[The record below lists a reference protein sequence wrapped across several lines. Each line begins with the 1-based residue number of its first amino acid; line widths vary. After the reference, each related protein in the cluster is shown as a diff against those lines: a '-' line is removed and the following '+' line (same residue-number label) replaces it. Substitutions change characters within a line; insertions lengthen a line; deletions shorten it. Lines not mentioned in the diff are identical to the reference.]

1 MARYSNR
8 VKFRKRITP
17 WEVGSTHVLRGGYL
31 DLSEREL
38 IFALLVWCGMPRA
51 NAFAFVFSESKASE
65 HSLPLLA
72 GRMVNNYRFRQL
84 FCDLAQYATTLQ
96 FKFPKDIDKT
106 NEKIRLFYD
115 QEK

>member
-8 VKFRKRITP
+8 VKFRKKITP
-17 WEVGSTHVLRGGYL
+17 WEIGSTHVLRGSYL

-51 NAFAFVFSESKASE
+51 NAFAFVFSESNASE

-72 GRMVNNYRFRQL
+72 GRMINNYRFRQL
-84 FCDLAQYATTLQ
+84 FCDLAQYTTFLQ
-96 FKFPKDIDKT
+96 FKYPKDIHKT
-106 NEKIRLFYD
+106 TERLKQFFL
-115 QEK
+115 